1 MNSAQK
7 KILIFSYY
15 WPPAGGSGVQRWMY
29 FAKYLKQ
36 LGYEPI
42 IITVDETKASYP
54 VIDSSLIKETNDIRV
69 IKTSTREPLRW
80 YSILIS
86 GDRKKGI
93 PQGEVKKRNLF
104 EKLLAFIRGNYF
116 IPDARKGWIPFAVK
130 EAKKIL
136 KAERIEKLITTG
148 PPHSTHLVG
157 LKLKKQFDLNWWAD
171 FRDPWTDIF
180 YNTSFFRSAKTI
192 SKDQALEK
200 EVLQKADGVITT
212 LAGKFH
218 EQLKDKAPKQNFSV
232 IPNGYDS
239 ELMKNIK
246 VKAKK
251 GDFHIV
257 YTGLLTQNQDYEML
271 LKVIDKCSKTLKIHF
286 SLAGNIHID
295 IIKKITDV
303 LPNAIVEYLGYITH
317 YNAIALMKS
326 ADLLL
331 NFVFK
336 GAEHQMISGKLLEYI
351 ATEVPILSIGNPKS
365 EAGLF
370 LNKGSHSWM
379 VEKDNKSKMEL
390 ILKTLFD
397 KKVKNKYPKLS
408 QWSRLSLT
416 KKLSKI
422 IFSEQ

>member
-36 LGYEPI
+36 LGYEPV

-54 VIDSSLIKETNDIRV
+54 VIDSSLIKETNEIRV

-136 KAERIEKLITTG
+136 KAERIENLITTG

-157 LKLKKQFDLNWWAD
+157 LKLKKQFDLKWWAD

-218 EQLKDKAPKQNFSV
+218 QQLKDKAPKQNFSV

-271 LKVIDKCSKTLKIHF
+271 LKVIDKCSKTLNIHF

-317 YNAIALMKS
+317 HNAIALMKS

-397 KKVKNKYPKLS
+397 KKVKNKFPKLS

-422 IFSEQ
+422 VFSEQ

>member
-1 MNSAQK
+1 
-7 KILIFSYY
+7 
-15 WPPAGGSGVQRWMY
+15 
-29 FAKYLKQ
+29 
-36 LGYEPI
+36 
-42 IITVDETKASYP
+42 
-54 VIDSSLIKETNDIRV
+54 
-69 IKTSTREPLRW
+69 
-80 YSILIS
+80 
-86 GDRKKGI
+86 
-93 PQGEVKKRNLF
+93 
-104 EKLLAFIRGNYF
+104 
-116 IPDARKGWIPFAVK
+116 
-130 EAKKIL
+130 
-136 KAERIEKLITTG
+136 
-148 PPHSTHLVG
+148 
-157 LKLKKQFDLNWWAD
+157 
-171 FRDPWTDIF
+171 
-180 YNTSFFRSAKTI
+180 
-192 SKDQALEK
+192 
-200 EVLQKADGVITT
+200 
-212 LAGKFH
+212 
-218 EQLKDKAPKQNFSV
+218 V

-271 LKVIDKCSKTLKIHF
+271 LKVIDKYSKTLKIHF

-295 IIKKITDV
+295 IIKKINDV

-397 KKVKNKYPKLS
+397 KKVKNKFPKLS

-422 IFSEQ
+422 VFSEQ

>member
-157 LKLKKQFDLNWWAD
+157 LKLKKQFDLKWWAD

-200 EVLQKADGVITT
+200 EVLQKADGIITT

-271 LKVIDKCSKTLKIHF
+271 LKVIDKYSKTLKIHF

-303 LPNAIVEYLGYITH
+303 LPNVIVEYLGYVTH

>member
-1 MNSAQK
+1 
-7 KILIFSYY
+7 
-15 WPPAGGSGVQRWMY
+15 
-29 FAKYLKQ
+29 
-36 LGYEPI
+36 
-42 IITVDETKASYP
+42 
-54 VIDSSLIKETNDIRV
+54 
-69 IKTSTREPLRW
+69 
-80 YSILIS
+80 
-86 GDRKKGI
+86 
-93 PQGEVKKRNLF
+93 LF

-218 EQLKDKAPKQNFSV
+218 EQLKGKAPKQNFSV

-251 GDFHIV
+251 VDFHIV

-271 LKVIDKCSKTLKIHF
+271 LKVIDKYSKTLKIHF

-295 IIKKITDV
+295 IINKITDV

-397 KKVKNKYPKLS
+397 KKVKNKFPKLS

-422 IFSEQ
+422 VFSEQ

>member
-1 MNSAQK
+1 MNLAQK
-7 KILIFSYY
+7 KILILSYY

-54 VIDSSLIKETNDIRV
+54 VIDSSLIIETNEIRV

-86 GDRKKGI
+86 GDSKKGI
-93 PQGEVKKRNLF
+93 PQGEVKTSGLLA
-104 EKLLAFIRGNYF
+104 KLLAFIRGNYF

-136 KAERIEKLITTG
+136 KAERIDKLITTG
-148 PPHSTHLVG
+148 PPHSTHLAG
-157 LKLKKQFDLNWWAD
+157 LKLKKQFDLKWWAD

-180 YNTSFFRSAKTI
+180 YNTSLYRSAKTI
-192 SKDQALEK
+192 FKDQALEK
-200 EVLQKADGVITT
+200 EVLQDADGVITT

-218 EQLKDKAPKQNFSV
+218 EQLKGKAPNQNFSV

-239 ELMKNIK
+239 DLMKNIK

-257 YTGLLTQNQDYEML
+257 YTGLLTQNQEYEMF
-271 LKVIDKCSKTLKIHF
+271 LKVIDKRSKTLKIHF

-303 LPNAIVEYLGYITH
+303 LPNVTVEYLGYITH
-317 YNAIALMKS
+317 NNAIALMKS

-336 GAEHQMISGKLLEYI
+336 GAEHQMLSGKLLEYI

-379 VEKDNKSKMEL
+379 IEKDNKSKIEL
-390 ILKTLFD
+390 ILKTLID
-397 KKVKNKYPKLS
+397 KKVKNKFPKLS

-416 KKLSKI
+416 KKLSQI
-422 IFSEQ
+422 IFSE

>member
-54 VIDSSLIKETNDIRV
+54 VIDSSLIKETNEIRV

-86 GDRKKGI
+86 GDTKKGI
-93 PQGEVKKRNLF
+93 PQGEVKTSNLF

-271 LKVIDKCSKTLKIHF
+271 LKVIDKYSKTLKIHF

-295 IIKKITDV
+295 IINKITDV

-397 KKVKNKYPKLS
+397 KKVKNKFPKLS

-422 IFSEQ
+422 VFSEQ

>member
-86 GDRKKGI
+86 GDTKKGI
-93 PQGEVKKRNLF
+93 PQGEVKTSNLF

-157 LKLKKQFDLNWWAD
+157 LKLKKQFDLYWWAD

-218 EQLKDKAPKQNFSV
+218 QQLKDKAPKQNFSV

-251 GDFHIV
+251 VDFHIV

-271 LKVIDKCSKTLKIHF
+271 LKVIDKYSKTLKIHF

-295 IIKKITDV
+295 IIKKITDE

-397 KKVKNKYPKLS
+397 KKVKNKFPKLS

-422 IFSEQ
+422 VFSEQ

>member
-1 MNSAQK
+1 MNLAQK
-7 KILIFSYY
+7 KILIVSYY
-15 WPPAGGSGVQRWMY
+15 WPPAGGSGVQRWMN

-42 IITVDETKASYP
+42 IITVDEKKASYP

-86 GDRKKGI
+86 GDTKKGI
-93 PQGEVKKRNLF
+93 PQGEVKTSNLF

-157 LKLKKQFDLNWWAD
+157 LKLKKQFDLYWWAD

-212 LAGKFH
+212 LAGNFH

-251 GDFHIV
+251 VDFHIV

-295 IIKKITDV
+295 IIKKITDM

-397 KKVKNKYPKLS
+397 KKVKN
-408 QWSRLSLT
+408 
-416 KKLSKI
+416 I
-422 IFSEQ
+422 IKA

>member
-1 MNSAQK
+1 VNLAQK
-7 KILIFSYY
+7 KILILSYY

-54 VIDSSLIKETNDIRV
+54 VIDSSLIIETNEIRV

-86 GDRKKGI
+86 GDSKKGI
-93 PQGEVKKRNLF
+93 PQGEVKTSGLLA
-104 EKLLAFIRGNYF
+104 KLLAFIRGNYF

-136 KAERIEKLITTG
+136 KAERIDKLITTG
-148 PPHSTHLVG
+148 PPHSTHLAG
-157 LKLKKQFDLNWWAD
+157 LKLKKQFDIKWWAD

-180 YNTSFFRSAKTI
+180 YNTSLYRSEKTI
-192 SKDQALEK
+192 FKDQALEK
-200 EVLQKADGVITT
+200 EVLQDADGVITT

-218 EQLKDKAPKQNFSV
+218 EQLKGKAPNQNFSV

-239 ELMKNIK
+239 DLMKNIK

-257 YTGLLTQNQDYEML
+257 YTGLLTQNQEYEMF
-271 LKVIDKCSKTLKIHF
+271 LKVIDKRSKTLKIHF

-303 LPNAIVEYLGYITH
+303 LPNVTVEYLGYITH
-317 YNAIALMKS
+317 NNAIALMKS

-336 GAEHQMISGKLLEYI
+336 GAEHQMLSGKLLEYI

-379 VEKDNKSKMEL
+379 VEKDNKSKIEL
-390 ILKTLFD
+390 ILKTLID
-397 KKVKNKYPKLS
+397 KKVKNKFPKLS

-416 KKLSKI
+416 KKLSHI
-422 IFSEQ
+422 IFSE

>member
-1 MNSAQK
+1 
-7 KILIFSYY
+7 
-15 WPPAGGSGVQRWMY
+15 
-29 FAKYLKQ
+29 
-36 LGYEPI
+36 
-42 IITVDETKASYP
+42 
-54 VIDSSLIKETNDIRV
+54 
-69 IKTSTREPLRW
+69 
-80 YSILIS
+80 LIS
-86 GDRKKGI
+86 GDTKKGI
-93 PQGEVKKRNLF
+93 PQGEVKTSNLF

-157 LKLKKQFDLNWWAD
+157 LKLKKQFDLYWWAD

-271 LKVIDKCSKTLKIHF
+271 LKVIDKYSKTLKIHF

-295 IIKKITDV
+295 IIKKINDV

-397 KKVKNKYPKLS
+397 KKVKNKFPKLS

-422 IFSEQ
+422 VFSEQ

>member
-1 MNSAQK
+1 MNLAQK
-7 KILIFSYY
+7 KILILSYY

-54 VIDSSLIKETNDIRV
+54 VIDSSLIIETNEIRV

-86 GDRKKGI
+86 GDSKKGI
-93 PQGEVKKRNLF
+93 PQGEVKTSGLLA
-104 EKLLAFIRGNYF
+104 KLLAFIRGNYF

-136 KAERIEKLITTG
+136 KAERIDKLITTG
-148 PPHSTHLVG
+148 PPHSTHLAG
-157 LKLKKQFDLNWWAD
+157 LKLKKQFDLKWWAD

-180 YNTSFFRSAKTI
+180 YNTSLYRSAKTI
-192 SKDQALEK
+192 FKDQALEK
-200 EVLQKADGVITT
+200 EVLQDADGVITT

-218 EQLKDKAPKQNFSV
+218 EQLKGKAPNQNFSV

-239 ELMKNIK
+239 DLMKNIK

-257 YTGLLTQNQDYEML
+257 YTGLLTQNQEYEMF
-271 LKVIDKCSKTLKIHF
+271 LKVIDKRSKTLKIHF

-303 LPNAIVEYLGYITH
+303 LPNVTVEYLGYISH
-317 YNAIALMKS
+317 NNAIALMKS

-336 GAEHQMISGKLLEYI
+336 GAEHQMLSGKLLEYI

-379 VEKDNKSKMEL
+379 IEKDNKSKIEL
-390 ILKTLFD
+390 ILKTLID
-397 KKVKNKYPKLS
+397 KKVKNKFPKLS

-416 KKLSKI
+416 KKLSQI
-422 IFSEQ
+422 IFSE

>member
-36 LGYEPI
+36 LGYEPV

-54 VIDSSLIKETNDIRV
+54 VIDSSLIKETNEIRV

-130 EAKKIL
+130 EANKIL
-136 KAERIEKLITTG
+136 KAERIEKFITTG

-157 LKLKKQFDLNWWAD
+157 LKLKKKFDLKWWAD

-271 LKVIDKCSKTLKIHF
+271 LKVIDKCSKTLNIHF

-317 YNAIALMKS
+317 HNAIALMKS

-379 VEKDNKSKMEL
+379 VEKDNKSKMQS

-397 KKVKNKYPKLS
+397 KKVKNKFPKLS

-422 IFSEQ
+422 ISSEQ

>member
-200 EVLQKADGVITT
+200 EVLQKADGIITT

-218 EQLKDKAPKQNFSV
+218 EQLKGKAPKQNFSV

-251 GDFHIV
+251 VDFHIV

-295 IIKKITDV
+295 IIKKITDM

-397 KKVKNKYPKLS
+397 KKVKNKFPKLS

-422 IFSEQ
+422 VFSEQ

>member
-212 LAGKFH
+212 LAGMFH

-251 GDFHIV
+251 VDFHIV

-379 VEKDNKSKMEL
+379 VDKDNKSKMEL

-397 KKVKNKYPKLS
+397 KKVKNKFPKLS

-422 IFSEQ
+422 IFSEK

>member
-54 VIDSSLIKETNDIRV
+54 VIDSSLIKETNEIRV

-86 GDRKKGI
+86 GDTKKGI
-93 PQGEVKKRNLF
+93 PQGEVKTSNLF

-157 LKLKKQFDLNWWAD
+157 LKLKKQFDLYWWAD

-271 LKVIDKCSKTLKIHF
+271 LKVIDKYSKTLKIHF

-397 KKVKNKYPKLS
+397 KKVKNKFPKLS

-422 IFSEQ
+422 VFSEQ

>member
-1 MNSAQK
+1 MNLAQK
-7 KILIFSYY
+7 KILILSYY

-42 IITVDETKASYP
+42 VITVDETKASYP
-54 VIDSSLIKETNDIRV
+54 VIDSSLIKETNEIRV

-86 GDRKKGI
+86 GDTNKGI
-93 PQGEVKKRNLF
+93 PQGEVKTSSLLG
-104 EKLLAFIRGNYF
+104 KLLAFIRGNYF
-116 IPDARKGWIPFAVK
+116 IPDARKGWIPFAIR
-130 EAKKIL
+130 EAQKIL
-136 KAERIEKLITTG
+136 KTERIDKLITTG
-148 PPHSTHLVG
+148 PPHSTHLAG
-157 LKLKKQFDLNWWAD
+157 LKLKKQFDLKWWAD

-180 YNTSFFRSAKTI
+180 YNTSLYRSSKTI

-218 EQLKDKAPKQNFSV
+218 EQLKGKAPNQNFSV

-251 GDFHIV
+251 VDFHIV

-271 LKVIDKCSKTLKIHF
+271 LKAIDNCSKTFKIHF

-295 IIKKITDV
+295 IIKKITV
-303 LPNAIVEYLGYITH
+303 ALPNVIVEYLGYITH
-317 YNAIALMKS
+317 YNAIALTKS

-331 NFVFK
+331 NFIFK

-379 VEKDNKSKMEL
+379 VEKDNILEMEV
-390 ILKTLFD
+390 ILKILID
-397 KKVKNKYPKLS
+397 KKVKNKFPQLS

-416 KKLSKI
+416 KKLSQI

>member
-218 EQLKDKAPKQNFSV
+218 EQLKGKAPKQNFSV

-251 GDFHIV
+251 VDFHIV

-295 IIKKITDV
+295 IIKKITDM

-397 KKVKNKYPKLS
+397 KKVKNKFPKLS

-422 IFSEQ
+422 VFSEQ

>member
-1 MNSAQK
+1 MNLAQK
-7 KILIFSYY
+7 KILILSYY

-42 IITVDETKASYP
+42 IITVDEKKASYP

-157 LKLKKQFDLNWWAD
+157 LKLKKQFHLNWWAD

-200 EVLQKADGVITT
+200 EVLQKADGIITT

-218 EQLKDKAPKQNFSV
+218 EQLKGKAPKQNFSV

-251 GDFHIV
+251 VDFHIV
-257 YTGLLTQNQDYEML
+257 YTGLLTQNQDYETL

-286 SLAGNIHID
+286 SLAGNIQID
-295 IIKKITDV
+295 IIRKITDV

-379 VEKDNKSKMEL
+379 VEKDNKSKMEF

-397 KKVKNKYPKLS
+397 KKVKNKFPKLS

>member
-1 MNSAQK
+1 MNLAQK
-7 KILIFSYY
+7 KILILSYY

-42 IITVDETKASYP
+42 VITVDETKASYP
-54 VIDSSLIKETNDIRV
+54 VIDSSLIKETNEIRV

-86 GDRKKGI
+86 GDTNKGI
-93 PQGEVKKRNLF
+93 PQGEVKTSSLLG
-104 EKLLAFIRGNYF
+104 KLLAFIRGNYF
-116 IPDARKGWIPFAVK
+116 IPDARKGWIPFAIR
-130 EAKKIL
+130 EAQKIL
-136 KAERIEKLITTG
+136 KTERIDKLITTG
-148 PPHSTHLVG
+148 PPHSTHLAG
-157 LKLKKQFDLNWWAD
+157 LKLKKQFDLKWWAD

-180 YNTSFFRSAKTI
+180 YNTSLYRSSKTI

-218 EQLKDKAPKQNFSV
+218 EQLKGKAPNQNFSV

-251 GDFHIV
+251 VDFHIV

-271 LKVIDKCSKTLKIHF
+271 LKAIDNCSKTFKIHF

-295 IIKKITDV
+295 IIKKITV
-303 LPNAIVEYLGYITH
+303 ALPNVIVEYLGYITH

-331 NFVFK
+331 NFIFK

-379 VEKDNKSKMEL
+379 VEKNNILEMEV
-390 ILKTLFD
+390 ILKILID
-397 KKVKNKYPKLS
+397 KKVKNKFPQLS

-416 KKLSKI
+416 KKLSQI

>member
-1 MNSAQK
+1 MNLAQK

-42 IITVDETKASYP
+42 IITVDEKKASYP

-218 EQLKDKAPKQNFSV
+218 EQLKGKAPKQNFSV

-251 GDFHIV
+251 VDFHIV

-379 VEKDNKSKMEL
+379 VDKDNKSKMEL

-397 KKVKNKYPKLS
+397 KKVKNKFPKLS